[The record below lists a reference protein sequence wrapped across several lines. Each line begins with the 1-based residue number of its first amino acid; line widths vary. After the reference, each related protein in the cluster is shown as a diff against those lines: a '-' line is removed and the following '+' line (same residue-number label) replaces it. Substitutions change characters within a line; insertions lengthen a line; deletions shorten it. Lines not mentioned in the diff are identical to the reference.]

1 MTTRCLLHG
10 PVLRSHISEYSA
22 SAALFQ
28 CQHSTHQDGQVFIP
42 NIPDLY
48 FNHTNA
54 AFKISELM
62 RSRNGS
68 TYFFTIP
75 PEFECNCSGTVVAIQ
90 YCYRAGRN
98 RINNEQESD
107 VFSFH
112 SVTRDGFVFTVT
124 SSFTVRAT
132 PQETKCTDV
141 EINGRTR
148 YLCCDTTTLSAEN
161 QFCISPKNYTFG
173 VTIVNRNVLP
183 IAFKNN
189 TKFVVEQYQGSL
201 GITLPAGTNYNL
213 TELKKVNGGLLLM
226 RLIGNNYTPLTL
238 HYSRYTHTCSSQQ
251 SIYIDMHGVTV

>member
-1 MTTRCLLHG
+1 MPT

-48 FNHTNA
+48 FDHTNV

-62 RSRNGS
+62 RSRNGY

-75 PEFECNCSGTVVAIQ
+75 PERNCSGTVVAIQ
-90 YCYRAGRN
+90 YCYGAGQN
-98 RINNEQESD
+98 RINNEQD

-124 SSFTVRAT
+124 SSFTVRTT
-132 PQETKCTDV
+132 PQESKCTDV
-141 EINGRTR
+141 EINGQTR

-161 QFCISPKNYTFG
+161 QFCISPKSYTFG
-173 VTIVNRNVLP
+173 VTIVNHRVLP
-183 IAFKNN
+183 ITFRNN
-189 TKFVVEQYQGSL
+189 PEFVVEQYQGSL
-201 GITLPAGTNYNL
+201 GITLPAGTSYTL
-213 TELKKVNGGLLLM
+213 TELTEVNGGLLLM
-226 RLIGNNYTPLTL
+226 RLLGNNYTPL
-238 HYSRYTHTCSSQQ
+238 
-251 SIYIDMHGVTV
+251 